1 VTKHAGEIGKIT
13 LAPKP
18 KLLVHLEPKEL
29 TIRPG
34 ETVTA
39 ELTIERHGY
48 NDRVTFDF
56 PNLPHGVFIDN
67 IGLSGIL
74 IRPKETKRQV
84 FITAR
89 PWVPE
94 TSRPF
99 SAQSKEEG
107 KQCSP
112 PLMLHVRK
120 TTAVAEK

>member
-1 VTKHAGEIGKIT
+1 
-13 LAPKP
+13 
-18 KLLVHLEPKEL
+18 L

-39 ELTIERHGY
+39 ELTIERNGY

-120 TTAVAEK
+120 SRAVAEK